1 LDSRRRFRFLPGR
14 LFCFDRIATLFI
26 LNIITKPKQH
36 FGIPGD
42 NDIFAALKKA
52 DSNDLL

>member
-1 LDSRRRFRFLPGR
+1 MFTGAAFFVFGR
-14 LFCFDRIATLFI
+14 MATLFI
-26 LNIITKPKQH
+26 LNLITKPKQH

>member
-1 LDSRRRFRFLPGR
+1 M
-14 LFCFDRIATLFI
+14 ATLFI
-26 LNIITKPKQH
+26 LNLITKPKQH